1 MGHNPIGTN
10 GAQLL
15 IEAVQL
21 MDPEMQP
28 FNELDIEVVLHAH
41 HKFELL
47 YLLVIMKLRVRCTLV
62 RQVCKDCVC
71 GVCRG
76 FRLAAKL
83 STT

>member
-28 FNELDIEVVLHAH
+28 FNELDIEVLFLHAH
-41 HKFELL
+41 HKSER
-47 YLLVIMKLRVRCTLV
+47 YNTMTKLRVRCTLV
-62 RQVCKDCVC
+62 RQVFKDCVC
-71 GVCRG
+71 GGCRG